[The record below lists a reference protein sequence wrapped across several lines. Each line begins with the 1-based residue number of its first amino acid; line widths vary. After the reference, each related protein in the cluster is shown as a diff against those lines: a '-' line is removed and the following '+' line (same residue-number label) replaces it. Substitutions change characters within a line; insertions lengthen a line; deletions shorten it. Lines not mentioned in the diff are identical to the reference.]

1 MGLDILI
8 RIQMQITEGEML
20 DMRLKSMEQPLKL
33 FLLHPGDEVFLILE
47 SFPYNADIKPAEIE
61 FESHSEYWF
70 SLEIK
75 ARKENWKVDPSLS
88 SMLLPTVLFLKL
100 IFQCNSTRSQLAS
113 KRSTQKLWRTEPAQ
127 NLGLIISP
135 EMKW

>member
-8 RIQMQITEGEML
+8 RIQMQITEGEIL

-88 SMLLPTVLFLKL
+88 SMLLPTVLFFKANISFNAILL
-100 IFQCNSTRSQLAS
+100 VLSLL
-113 KRSTQKLWRTEPAQ
+113 QKEVLRNYGEQ
-127 NLGLIISP
+127 NLHKTLDSSFLR
-135 EMKW
+135 K

>member
-1 MGLDILI
+1 
-8 RIQMQITEGEML
+8 MQITEGEVL

-33 FLLHPGDEVFLILE
+33 FLLHPGDEVFLVLE

-100 IFQCNSTRSQLAS
+100 IIQ
-113 KRSTQKLWRTEPAQ
+113 
-127 NLGLIISP
+127 
-135 EMKW
+135 

>member
-1 MGLDILI
+1 
-8 RIQMQITEGEML
+8 ML

-88 SMLLPTVLFLKL
+88 SMLLPTVLFLKQYFNAIL
-100 IFQCNSTRSQLAS
+100 LVLSLL
-113 KRSTQKLWRTEPAQ
+113 QKEVLGNYGEQ
-127 NLGLIISP
+127 NLHKTLDSSFHW
-135 EMKW
+135 K